1 MDRAQSEVFDFAAM
15 TGCEEDVQKHTDRV
29 AEERP
34 AGAASDEGLN
44 HPKSKPVSERDRHR
58 ETCRGKN
65 QSYQ

>member
-1 MDRAQSEVFDFAAM
+1 M

-29 AEERP
+29 AQERP
-34 AGAASDEGLN
+34 AGAASDKGLN